1 MSVINFYKI
10 LVRGESKVLDVF
22 VSFFNQKYERVFD
35 WDGESP
41 RLYSDL
47 YGKYKNKNSYL
58 IEINE
63 YFQDISRVINLD
75 EILYKFPSLR
85 FDCLDELDGQECIY
99 SLYLGG
105 SLIEDF
111 WGDYSIMAEREY
123 GFLSQDFISRGYV
136 EGYDKWEEINELK
149 DIEWRIYEKDFPG
162 SLPDKAPGYDLKVL
176 NKQGEI
182 EAYFYRIGFI
192 LKDRKFLS
200 PEDFCSHY
208 DQLFEDYVNWL
219 FAGLNPNCTT
229 PQEQI
234 VDYRR
239 VVNSLQ
245 WDPYSLSQIEWT
257 EFPII
262 QMGAYRLASPYHC
275 NIEKVKNSLLKLD
288 SSIRSWVAISLIDIK
303 GFDRN
308 Y

>member
-1 MSVINFYKI
+1 MHILIRKQIIFKGGFTMKQIGKKQRI
-10 LVRGESKVLDVF
+10 LVTTIIALILVLTSSFAFASGAEGETPNFGILSLLPPLVAIALAIITKEVIASLFIGMWVAGTMLALGNPISGF
-22 VSFFNQKYERVFD
+22 
-35 WDGESP
+35 
-41 RLYSDL
+41 
-47 YGKYKNKNSYL
+47 GKSVEFLWNSL
-58 IEINE
+58 GDPWSARIA
-63 YFQDISRVINLD
+63 LT
-75 EILYKFPSLR
+75 SLV
-85 FDCLDELDGQECIY
+85 
-99 SLYLGG
+99 LGG
-105 SLIEDF
+105 LV
-111 WGDYSIMAEREY
+111 GVMRT
-123 GFLSQDFISRGYV
+123 GG
-136 EGYDKWEEINELK
+136 G
-149 DIEWRIYEKDFPG
+149 
-162 SLPDKAPGYDLKVL
+162 
-176 NKQGEI
+176 I
-182 EAYFYRIGFI
+182 EAAIKWITKRIKSAKGALFATELAGFI
-192 LKDRKFLS
+192 IF
-200 PEDFCSHY
+200 
-208 DQLFEDYVNWL
+208 FEDYVNWL